1 MTLYRVNTGGD
12 DKRNTYLND
21 PESGGEMA
29 RLLDQDRTLTAAMG
43 GLLPERDDIEQMR
56 DVLDVACGPGGWVQE
71 LAFSYPHLEVTG
83 IDISKAMIEYAQ
95 MQSRTRHLENAT
107 FVIMDATMPLDFMDN
122 SFDLVNA
129 RTIAGFM
136 KKRAWPDVI
145 GECVRVLRPGG
156 VLRMTETDLWG
167 TTNSPAFST
176 LLDLSYQAIW
186 LDEHSFDA
194 SRHSFGITSLL
205 ERFQREAGLE
215 DIDHRAHAVNFSSGA
230 PAYQAMYNNFQVF
243 FKLIQP
249 FMLRIRDTFA
259 DSGIPPQEE
268 LDRLYMQML
277 QEMIEPDFAGIFYLL
292 TVWGR
297 RPR

>member
-1 MTLYRVNTGGD
+1 MTLYRPNTGGD
-12 DKRNTYLND
+12 DKSNTYLND

-43 GLLPERDDIEQMR
+43 GLLPERDDIEHMH

-95 MQSRTRHLENAT
+95 MQARTRHLQNAT
-107 FVIMDATMPLDFMDN
+107 FAVMNATLPLDFMDN
-122 SFDLVNA
+122 SFDLVNV

-136 KKRAWPDVI
+136 KKWAWPNLI

-156 VLRMTETDLWG
+156 VLRMTETDNWG
-167 TTNSPAFST
+167 TTNSSAFST
-176 LLDLSYQAIW
+176 LMDLSYLAIW
-186 LDEHSFDA
+186 LDDHSFDA
-194 SRHSFGITSLL
+194 GRHSFGITPLL
-205 ERFQREAGLE
+205 ERFLREAGLE
-215 DIDHRAHAVNFSSGA
+215 AIDQRAHAVNFSSGT
-230 PAYQAMYNNFQVF
+230 PSYKAMYNNFQVF

-249 FMLRIRDTFA
+249 FLLRIRGTFA

-277 QEMIEPDFAGIFYLL
+277 QEMIQQDFAGIFYLL

-297 RPR
+297 KP